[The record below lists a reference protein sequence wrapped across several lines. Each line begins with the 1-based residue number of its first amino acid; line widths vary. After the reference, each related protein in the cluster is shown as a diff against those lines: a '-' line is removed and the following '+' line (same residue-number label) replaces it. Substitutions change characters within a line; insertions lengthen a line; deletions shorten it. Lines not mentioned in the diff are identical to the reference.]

1 MQDGFQEEKGPSR
14 LVKEEK
20 LVGIFDA
27 DFVFE
32 LNAMFCDHTGPN
44 IRNVVAHGLKD
55 DSWFN
60 TSYDFYVWWF
70 ALRNGLHALR
80 K

>member
-44 IRNVVAHGLKD
+44 ICNVVAHGLKD